1 MSLWAWGSLRWRF
14 KDSEE
19 CWNYIAL
26 ASVFSN
32 PFLNLSEDSKI
43 DVIDAD
49 LGHNN
54 YSVASDGAI
63 GSGCM
68 GGVYFNIQIIGDDQQ
83 QFANGG
89 EAFQDME
96 EGVA

>member
-32 PFLNLSEDSKI
+32 PFLDLSEDNKI

-54 YSVASDGAI
+54 YSVASDGDI
-63 GSGCM
+63 GSSCM